1 MTVPVFLVKATLVPH
16 ADKEEKIK
24 FYTVKS
30 GFIVDGAEMDGNVNL
45 VTACDPVVKL
55 WLRDQDVELVDFMAV
70 YK

>member
-1 MTVPVFLVKATLVPH
+1 MFISNIATNIVLPLYLEYDGLCFPNNQWTDF
-16 ADKEEKIK
+16 AD
-24 FYTVKS
+24 
-30 GFIVDGAEMDGNVNL
+30 VNL